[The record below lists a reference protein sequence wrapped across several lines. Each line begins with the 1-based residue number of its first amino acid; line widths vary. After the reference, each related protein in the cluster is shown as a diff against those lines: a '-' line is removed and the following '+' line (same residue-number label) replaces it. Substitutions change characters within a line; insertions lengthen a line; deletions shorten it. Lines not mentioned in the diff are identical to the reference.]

1 MRIEAKLWLETCSY
15 DHREQMFVLEKLI
28 DRYKINT
35 INDLTDSDQ
44 KSLVN
49 AVMRYKLL
57 SMKHEGFHITENT
70 DEELGKQF
78 QNCIKRIMKFE
89 ALRGKL
95 MKL

>member
-1 MRIEAKLWLETCSY
+1 MRSEAKLWLDTCSY

-35 INDLTDSDQ
+35 INELSEADQ

-57 SMKHEGFHITENT
+57 SMKHEGFHKEHND
-70 DEELGKQF
+70 DEELLKEF
-78 QNCIKRIMKFE
+78 QNCIKRIIKFE